1 MTFTY
6 TEIDAEGNMIELTEE
21 ELKVRLRNNF
31 FKWFTEVSR
40 LAGWS
45 HEETGKRIKDP
56 SWFFCFDDGMKPE
69 YALEE
74 ARSKGVVQ

>member
-1 MTFTY
+1 MLIQ
-6 TEIDAEGNMIELTEE
+6 EIDINGNVTELTEE
-21 ELKVRLRNNF
+21 DLKVRLRNNF
-31 FKWFTEVSR
+31 FKWFSEVQK

-45 HEETGKRIKDP
+45 NEETGKRIENP

-74 ARSKGVVQ
+74 ARSKGVV